1 MQYFACGCRGIGV
14 AIEWFFWP
22 GLRCMNKIILCSLI
36 LLGTNAFAQELR
48 VVLPQNKTVAFTIEN
63 LQAALPEVEV
73 SIDDPVYRQAMI
85 FQGFELAGVLQL
97 AGWDSSMAGD
107 EISFITQ
114 DGYAP
119 TTAISNLKLR
129 KAYLVYTQKG
139 QAGLG
144 KVGKGK
150 ALVDAGPFYVVWEDD
165 PASKVAVPWPYQLVA
180 IEIID
185 FSSQYN
191 LIIPRGVAANSSEQ
205 QGFELFKAHCMR
217 CHSINLQGG
226 DLGPEL
232 NVPKN
237 VTEYWSDQDLRA
249 FIKEAS
255 SFHARSKMPPFTHF
269 SAEQIDQLIRYL
281 GKMRTQKVTGY

>member
-1 MQYFACGCRGIGV
+1 MK
-14 AIEWFFWP
+14 
-22 GLRCMNKIILCSLI
+22 NIILCSLC
-36 LLGTNAFAQELR
+36 LFGSNAVAQELR

-73 SIDDPVYRQAMI
+73 SIDDPVFRQTII

-97 AGWDSSMAGD
+97 AGWNSSMVGD

-119 TTAISNLKLR
+119 TTAISTLKLR

-139 QAGLG
+139 KAGLG
-144 KVGKGK
+144 KVEQGK
-150 ALVDAGPFYVVWEDD
+150 ALLDAGPFYVVWEDD
-165 PASKVAVPWPYQLVA
+165 PASKVEVPWPYQLVA
-180 IEIID
+180 IEVID

-191 LIIPRGVAANSSEQ
+191 LMMPSGVTANSAEQ
-205 QGFELFKAHCMR
+205 QGFELFKVSCMR

-249 FIKEAS
+249 FIKDAS

-269 SAEQIDQLIRYL
+269 NAAQIDQLMRYL
-281 GKMRTQKVTGY
+281 GKMRTQKVVVY